1 LQSIIPV
8 ICPIF
13 DGTKALSAS
22 MREWLSE
29 MCPGCLDDLDGKSEK
44 GRPEVRVYCNK
55 WWYYGGQRTSKNQ
68 NGIAISSDLSQ
79 RIQRKSQKL
88 ESSKNEALSVVL
100 QRVLEQFASSSAIV
114 MAADNQINRYSG
126 CSERSEEKADF
137 GEEEKEDIEES
148 GKREE
153 RRRWKENLNTFPS
166 SETSCSSSSSNSTVS
181 LPFSLIYEEEEI
193 LYFYMCPI
201 IKKSNH
207 RKHNSHQWFF
217 DSICEGLN
225 DKITYAF
232 LTDCGTSYSFS
243 CLPLMLKELFLMNDL
258 IGVTARMRVEF
269 PSQFFHPCQDSAFPF
284 LVGNHEDEKKGGGGR
299 APCWRCWA
307 SFLLSPCP
315 LQGFELESSL
325 SLSFAMFNLI
335 EVLPVMPGPCQMMN
349 WQKMKQFRVVDE
361 YFNLLFEGES
371 DKKAPL
377 DASSLPVGLKTMSF
391 RSTDGKLL
399 SCCCFFSVFLIY
411 FLSFL
416 E

>member
-1 LQSIIPV
+1 
-8 ICPIF
+8 
-13 DGTKALSAS
+13 
-22 MREWLSE
+22 MREWLAE
-29 MCPGCLDDLDGKSEK
+29 MCPGCLDDLDGKSEP

-55 WWYYGGQRTSKNQ
+55 WWYYGKKKAISKELSQKIQRTS
-68 NGIAISSDLSQ
+68 Q
-79 RIQRKSQKL
+79 RL
-88 ESSKNEALSVVL
+88 ESKRNERLSVVL
-100 QRVLEQFASSSAIV
+100 NRVLEQFCTT
-114 MAADNQINRYSG
+114 ADEVQNDSMI
-126 CSERSEEKADF
+126 RSHHLLP
-137 GEEEKEDIEES
+137 EEEKEIDDSRMEEGS
-148 GKREE
+148 KKQKTLGGKA
-153 RRRWKENLNTFPS
+153 L
-166 SETSCSSSSSNSTVS
+166 SSSSLFASSASAVGAAGLPTDA
-181 LPFSLIYEEEEI
+181 LPFLHDDDV

-232 LTDCGTSYSFS
+232 LTDCGTSYSVS

-391 RSTDGKLL
+391 RSTDGKLASHISL
-399 SCCCFFSVFLIY
+399 LVVYFLIASY
-411 FLSFL
+411 FFL
-416 E
+416 FCLPFSYQ